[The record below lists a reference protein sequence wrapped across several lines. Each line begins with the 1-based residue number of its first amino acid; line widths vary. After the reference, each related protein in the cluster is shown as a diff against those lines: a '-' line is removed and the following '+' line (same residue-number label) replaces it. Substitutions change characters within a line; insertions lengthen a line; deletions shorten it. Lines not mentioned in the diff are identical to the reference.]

1 MPKLVFLLLLAL
13 LMVVSPDMSE
23 AATPAAS
30 AEAATLGPPKVHRP
44 NYKRYRGNSR
54 SKKRRRGLFKRWAAR
69 RKAKRQQK
77 AAPPRRGVIRVDAP
91 DVKMP
96 PKPQP

>member
-13 LMVVSPDMSE
+13 LMVVSPEMSSAE
-23 AATPAAS
+23 ATAS
-30 AEAATLGPPKVHRP
+30 PEAATLGPPKVHRP

-54 SKKRRRGLFKRWAAR
+54 SKKRRRGLFKRWSAR